1 MVTKLTK
8 VMALAT
14 AGFIISTSGFAYAQ
28 TRPVSGNDAMLN
40 PSVVSPQQGLK
51 LEVTKQGTN
60 PNDDPVPGQLPE
72 GGVAGIT
79 FVLHKAEGF
88 DVTTQQGR
96 DDARRARTQEQWDR
110 LPRKEV
116 ARAVTNAEGVA
127 VFDGLAP
134 GLYLLEETKPDTKRN
149 YHTSAPKWLVLPF
162 GDVYGKA
169 FTYDNVMVVK
179 PAPTTT
185 PPPPPPVTT
194 TVTTTITT
202 TVTRPCPPTTPT
214 TEPTTPETPT
224 TPTQPS
230 TPESTP
236 PTTPAPSETTSAT
249 PAPPTTPAN
258 PPKDNPRPGLAN
270 TGANVLTLLALSALL
285 IAAGAYLTRR
295 NARNA

>member
-8 VMALAT
+8 VMAVAT
-14 AGFIISTSGFAYAQ
+14 AGLIISTSGFAYAQ
-28 TRPVSGNDAMLN
+28 TRPVSGNDATLN
-40 PSVVSPQQGLK
+40 PSAVSPQQGLK

-72 GGVAGIT
+72 GGIAGIT

-110 LPRKEV
+110 LARKEV
-116 ARAVTNAEGVA
+116 AREVTNADGVA
-127 VFDGLAP
+127 VFDNLAP
-134 GLYLLEETKPDTKRN
+134 GLYLLEETTPDAKRN

-162 GDVYGKA
+162 GDVYGKG

-185 PPPPPPVTT
+185 TPPPPPVTT

-214 TEPTTPETPT
+214 TEPTEPTTPETPT
-224 TPTQPS
+224 EPS

-236 PTTPAPSETTSAT
+236 PTTPAPSTTPAT

>member
-1 MVTKLTK
+1 
-8 VMALAT
+8 MALAT

-28 TRPVSGNDAMLN
+28 TRPVSGNDATLN
-40 PSVVSPQQGLK
+40 PSAVSPQQGLK

-72 GGVAGIT
+72 GGIAGIT

-110 LPRKEV
+110 LARKEV
-116 ARAVTNAEGVA
+116 AREVTNADGVA
-127 VFDGLAP
+127 VFDNLAP
-134 GLYLLEETKPDTKRN
+134 GLYLLEETTPDAKRN

-162 GDVYGKA
+162 GDVYGKG

-185 PPPPPPVTT
+185 TPPPPPVTT

-214 TEPTTPETPT
+214 TEPTEPTTPETPT
-224 TPTQPS
+224 EPS

-236 PTTPAPSETTSAT
+236 PTTPAPSTTPAT

>member
-1 MVTKLTK
+1 
-8 VMALAT
+8 MALAT
-14 AGFIISTSGFAYAQ
+14 AGLIISTSGFAYAQ
-28 TRPVSGNDAMLN
+28 TRPVSGNDATLN
-40 PSVVSPQQGLK
+40 PSAVSPQQGLK

-72 GGVAGIT
+72 GGIAGIT

-110 LPRKEV
+110 LARKEV
-116 ARAVTNAEGVA
+116 AREVTNADGVA
-127 VFDGLAP
+127 VFDNLAP
-134 GLYLLEETKPDTKRN
+134 GLYLLEETKPDAERN

-162 GDVYGKA
+162 GDVYGKG

-185 PPPPPPVTT
+185 TPPPPPVTT

-214 TEPTTPETPT
+214 TEPTEPTEPTTPETPT
-224 TPTQPS
+224 EPS

-236 PTTPAPSETTSAT
+236 PVSYTHLRAHET
-249 PAPPTTPAN
+249 
-258 PPKDNPRPGLAN
+258 
-270 TGANVLTLLALSALL
+270 
-285 IAAGAYLTRR
+285 
-295 NARNA
+295 

>member
-1 MVTKLTK
+1 
-8 VMALAT
+8 MAVAT
-14 AGFIISTSGFAYAQ
+14 AGLIISTSGFAYAQ
-28 TRPVSGNDAMLN
+28 TRPVSGNDATLN
-40 PSVVSPQQGLK
+40 PSAVSPQQGLK

-72 GGVAGIT
+72 GGIAGIT

-110 LPRKEV
+110 LARKEV
-116 ARAVTNAEGVA
+116 AREVTNADGVA
-127 VFDGLAP
+127 VFDNLAP
-134 GLYLLEETKPDTKRN
+134 GLYLLEETKPDAKRN

-162 GDVYGKA
+162 GDVYGKG

-214 TEPTTPETPT
+214 TEPTEPTEPTTPETPT
-224 TPTQPS
+224 EPSTPES

-236 PTTPAPSETTSAT
+236 PTTPAPSTTPAT

>member
-1 MVTKLTK
+1 
-8 VMALAT
+8 MALAT
-14 AGFIISTSGFAYAQ
+14 AGLIISTSGFAYAQ
-28 TRPVSGNDAMLN
+28 TRPVSGNDATLN
-40 PSVVSPQQGLK
+40 PSAVSPQQGLK

-72 GGVAGIT
+72 GGIAGIT

-110 LPRKEV
+110 LARKEV
-116 ARAVTNAEGVA
+116 AREVTNADGVA
-127 VFDGLAP
+127 VFDNLAP
-134 GLYLLEETKPDTKRN
+134 GLYLLEETKPDAERN

-162 GDVYGKA
+162 GDVYGKG

-185 PPPPPPVTT
+185 TPPPPPVTT

-214 TEPTTPETPT
+214 TEPTEPTEPTTPETPT
-224 TPTQPS
+224 EPS

-236 PTTPAPSETTSAT
+236 PTTPAPSTTPAT

>member
-1 MVTKLTK
+1 
-8 VMALAT
+8 MAVAT
-14 AGFIISTSGFAYAQ
+14 AGLIISTSGFAYAQ
-28 TRPVSGNDAMLN
+28 TRPVSGNDATLN
-40 PSVVSPQQGLK
+40 PSAVSPQQGLK

-72 GGVAGIT
+72 GGIAGIT

-110 LPRKEV
+110 LARKEV
-116 ARAVTNAEGVA
+116 AREVTNADGVA
-127 VFDGLAP
+127 VFDNLAP
-134 GLYLLEETKPDTKRN
+134 GLYLLEETTPDAKRN

-162 GDVYGKA
+162 GDVYGKG

-185 PPPPPPVTT
+185 TPPPPPVTT

-214 TEPTTPETPT
+214 TEPTEPTTPETPT
-224 TPTQPS
+224 EPS

-236 PTTPAPSETTSAT
+236 PTTPAPSTTPAT